1 MAKTKL
7 KFYPG
12 SIKRL
17 DKEVVQSLELTAEE
31 LQTRVINSARMP
43 FDTGT
48 MQNEQMYVDG
58 SMASQGQ
65 VSLVVNAPQA
75 RRLYFH
81 PEYDFQTIKNSKAGG
96 LWFEDFLPGG
106 SRSKEIAQVYSKIL
120 KRRGVI

>member
-17 DKEVVQSLELTAEE
+17 DKRVIQNLELTAEE
-31 LQTRVINSARMP
+31 LQTRVINSEKMP

-58 SMASQGQ
+58 SKSSQGKI
-65 VSLVVNAPQA
+65 SLVVSAPQA

-96 LWFEDFLPGG
+96 LWFVDFLPGG
-106 SRSKEIAQVYSKIL
+106 SRSKEIAQVYSKL
-120 KRRGVI
+120 SKRRGVI